1 MFGDRALLLTGK
13 GYVLEKRS
21 GTYLEYSIGKEKKK
35 LYEYKQ
41 KIRKMDLT
49 GGVFKITKKAVER
62 ILALDKTKSYD
73 GIKHD
78 EAI

>member
-1 MFGDRALLLTGK
+1 MFGERSLLLTGK
-13 GYVLEKRS
+13 GYAIEKRS
-21 GTYLEYSIGKEKKK
+21 GTYLEYSVGKEKKK

-41 KIRKMDLT
+41 KIRKPDMV
-49 GGVFKITKKAVER
+49 GGVFKITKQAVER
-62 ILALDKTKSYD
+62 ILSLDKTKSYE